1 MSNLLRTVLS
11 VLLTQELSLG
21 QLEFILGNFKV
32 IGGSEKML
40 EIDVTKHVGEL
51 RSNILIWLLLLLTQ
65 PKLTLLA
72 LFNQCI
78 FPVVGRT
85 GPKPIDL
92 ASLRTLLLGLGL
104 VHGLHV
110 LRNGSLHGVLD
121 AATCLF
127 DFLSKKFFDLVL
139 LVSVHLL
146 LVRALGQSG
155 GCHVWVLSVL
165 LVRE

>member
-40 EIDVTKHVGEL
+40 EVDVAKHIGEL
-51 RSNILIWLLLLLTQ
+51 RSNILIWLLLLSQ

-72 LFNQCI
+72 LFNHCI

-121 AATCLF
+121 AAACLF
-127 DFLSKKFFDLVL
+127 DFLSKKFFNLVL
-139 LVSVHLL
+139 LVGVHLL

-165 LVRE
+165 LVRK